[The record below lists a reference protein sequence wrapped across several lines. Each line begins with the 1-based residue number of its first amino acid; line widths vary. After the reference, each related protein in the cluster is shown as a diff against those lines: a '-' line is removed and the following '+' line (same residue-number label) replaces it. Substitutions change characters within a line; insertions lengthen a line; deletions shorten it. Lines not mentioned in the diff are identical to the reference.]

1 MIPNEEGILQDALD
15 YFIENLDEGIYVA
28 PESQNTEARF
38 PCVLLSVKTSP
49 AVTGIAQSLLAE
61 VTVQATIFADNVYA
75 TSDGQY
81 GVMDIL
87 DSVNEIMEAKHYRR
101 SNNTKPSFHE
111 PSGRWYKNCWF
122 TKKTNTF

>member
-15 YFIENLDEGIYVA
+15 YLIDNLDEGIYVE

-38 PCVLLSVKTSP
+38 PCVLLSVKTAPS
-49 AVTGIAQSLLAE
+49 VTGICESLLSE
-61 VTVQATIFADNVYA
+61 VTIQITIFADNVYA
-75 TSDGQY
+75 TSDGKY
-81 GVMDIL
+81 GVLDIL
-87 DSVNEIMEAKHYRR
+87 DSVNGVMEARHYRR

-111 PSGRWYKNCWF
+111 QSGRWYKNIWY